1 MASQK
6 KCFLIFTLLFFT
18 VNISSQEYSLDI
30 ILNPSIELKSISY
43 QKHFLDSSS
52 VKNEISK
59 FSNKLQ
65 EIGFFSNRLEKI
77 VRIDQKFE
85 AHINLGER
93 IEQVII
99 TITKNQQEYLKNIS
113 KGHPSK
119 IELRPDELQSFLTS
133 ISAELESKGQSFSKV
148 QLSNI
153 QIHQKNLLA
162 DLVLNIQKKRVIND
176 IIVKGYDDFP
186 NKFLKNHFTKI
197 GATTYSKEQLN
208 LISQKTKSLNFVKE
222 TKSPEV
228 LFKKDSTEIYL
239 YIKAKSNNSVD
250 ANLNFNRDNGGGVV
264 FNGLVDLQLENI
276 FQKGN
281 RYALFWNAVGNVRQE
296 LKFNAS
302 IPYIYRSKITPEIS
316 FRLFKQDSTFINTTF
331 NVALN
336 YPISADLTLGLD
348 YTSESSNNLNTNV
361 NAISNYTSNFF
372 GLKTTYEKLGDNEL
386 FPKIFSVSVGILF
399 GKRNASQQSSN
410 QIKANFILHYL
421 WKLNERNYVY
431 LANRSAILNSDNV
444 FDNERYRIGGVNSVR
459 GFNDQSIYTDRYSQ
473 FTIEYRLLTNKESY
487 FFTLTDFAKARVN
500 FSSNNFLGLGLGYQ
514 FSVQNSKIRLGA
526 AVGKS
531 RGQNFD
537 FSDTQFL
544 LNWINFF

>member
-1 MASQK
+1 
-6 KCFLIFTLLFFT
+6 
-18 VNISSQEYSLDI
+18 
-30 ILNPSIELKSISY
+30 
-43 QKHFLDSSS
+43 LDSSS
-52 VKNEISK
+52 VKNEIRK

-113 KGHPSK
+113 KGNPSK
-119 IELRPDELQSFLTS
+119 IELRPEELKSFLTS

-153 QIHQKNLLA
+153 QIHQKNLIA
-162 DLVLNIQKKRVIND
+162 DLVLNIQKKRVINN
-176 IIVKGYDDFP
+176 IIVKGYNDFP

-239 YIKAKSNNSVD
+239 YIAPKSNNSVD
-250 ANLNFNRDNGGGVV
+250 ANINFNRDNGGGVI

-296 LKFNAS
+296 LKFYAS
-302 IPYIYRSKITPEIS
+302 IPYIYTSKITPEIS

-336 YPISADLTLGLD
+336 YPISADLILGLD

-361 NAISNYTSNFF
+361 NAISNYTGNFF

-386 FPKIFSVSVGILF
+386 FPKIFSVSVGVLF

-487 FFTLTDFAKARVN
+487 FFSLTDFAKARVN

-531 RGQNFD
+531 SGQNFN

-544 LNWINFF
+544 LNWMNFF

>member
-239 YIKAKSNNSVD
+239 YIAPKSNNSVD

-302 IPYIYRSKITPEIS
+302 IPYIYTSKITPEIS